1 MFGMNGLIDTDPES
15 YRRAGDESSRSDDSG
30 YKFERT
36 QFVARELL
44 GGKVKKKPPD
54 APDAPEAPEA
64 PEAPVPPVKL
74 PRVPK
79 LVGAKRR
86 FRQRRDKRLTP

>member
-1 MFGMNGLIDTDPES
+1 MSQVEAKTPE
-15 YRRAGDESSRSDDSG
+15 

-54 APDAPEAPEA
+54 AP
-64 PEAPVPPVKL
+64 EAPVPPVKL
-74 PRVPK
+74 PGVRK

-86 FRQRRDKRLTP
+86 SRQRCEPYGAHQRRGRLSKSSLRKRGQGHHQGTMGIKK